1 MSRGRFI
8 TIEGIEGVGKST
20 QMALVVEVLETHGK
34 QVIQTREP
42 GGTLLAEKIRKLLLE
57 HNDEA
62 VLPVTE
68 LLLMFAARAQNV
80 ANVIKPALEDGKW
93 VVCDRFSDAS
103 RAYQGGGR
111 GLPAEFIEDLA
122 QQVHPGLE
130 PDLTLL
136 LDAPIGIGRQRTE
149 ERGESDRI
157 ETEKGDFFQKV
168 RARYLDL
175 AQRHPSRFTI
185 IDASRSIAEVSAEV
199 TDAVMKLL
207 SKI

>member
-20 QMALVVEVLETHGK
+20 QMALVVDILEQHGK
-34 QVIQTREP
+34 EVIQTREP
-42 GGTLLAEKIRKLLLE
+42 GGTLLAEKIRELLLA
-57 HNDEA
+57 HNQEA

-80 ANVIKPALEDGKW
+80 KNVIEPALNDGKW

-111 GLPAEFIEDLA
+111 GLASQFIEDLVK
-122 QQVHPGLE
+122 QVHPGLE

-136 LDAPIGIGRQRTE
+136 LDAPVGVGKQRTE
-149 ERGESDRI
+149 ERGETDRI
-157 ETEKGDFFQKV
+157 ETEKNEFFQRV
-168 RARYLDL
+168 RGRYLEL
-175 AQRHPSRFTI
+175 AKLHADRFTI
-185 IDASRSIAEVSAEV
+185 IDASKSLAEVSAEV
-199 TDAVMKLL
+199 TQAILHILK
-207 SKI
+207 

>member
-20 QMALVVEVLETHGK
+20 QMALVVDILEQHGK
-34 QVIQTREP
+34 EVIQTREP
-42 GGTLLAEKIRKLLLE
+42 GGTLLAEKIRELLLA
-57 HNDEA
+57 HNEEA

-80 ANVIKPALEDGKW
+80 KNVIEPALNDGKW

-111 GLPAEFIEDLA
+111 GLASQFIEDLVK
-122 QQVHPGLE
+122 QVHPGLE

-136 LDAPIGIGRQRTE
+136 LDAPVGVGKQRTE
-149 ERGESDRI
+149 ERGETDRI
-157 ETEKGDFFQKV
+157 ETEKNEFFQRV
-168 RARYLDL
+168 RGRYLEL
-175 AQRHPSRFTI
+175 AKLHADRFTI
-185 IDASRSIAEVSAEV
+185 IDASKSLAEVSAEV
-199 TDAVMKLL
+199 TQAILHILK
-207 SKI
+207 

>member
-20 QMALVVEVLETHGK
+20 QMALVVDILEQHGK
-34 QVIQTREP
+34 EVIQTREP
-42 GGTLLAEKIRKLLLE
+42 GGTLLAEKIRELLLA
-57 HNDEA
+57 HNEEA

-80 ANVIKPALEDGKW
+80 KNVIEPALNDGKW

-111 GLPAEFIEDLA
+111 GLASQFIEDLVK
-122 QQVHPGLE
+122 QVHPGLE

-136 LDAPIGIGRQRTE
+136 LDAPVGVGKQRTE
-149 ERGESDRI
+149 ERGETDRI
-157 ETEKGDFFQKV
+157 ETEKNEFFQRV
-168 RARYLDL
+168 RGRYLEL
-175 AQRHPSRFTI
+175 AKLHADRFTI
-185 IDASRSIAEVSAEV
+185 IDASKSLAEVSAEV
-199 TDAVMKLL
+199 TQAILNILK
-207 SKI
+207 